1 MVTALLVAL
10 LPLADGS
17 DPVPADED
25 VTAGWTA
32 LLIFAFL
39 ILAVVVLAFSFV
51 KQPARPGSPAT
62 PGSTATRRRTSL
74 RRVATLLLSE
84 LAHRGSRRCGHAPAV
99 PGGRT

>member
-10 LPLADGS
+10 LPLADGAS

-39 ILAVVVLAFSFV
+39 ILAVVVLGVQLRQAAA
-51 KQPARPGSPAT
+51 QGPGRP
-62 PGSTATRRRTSL
+62 RRRGL
-74 RRVATLLLSE
+74 RRPAGGRHS
-84 LAHRGSRRCGHAPAV
+84 AASRRCSSVNSLIAAAAGAGMPAA
-99 PGGRT
+99 RAWR

>member
-10 LPLADGS
+10 LPLADGAS

-51 KQPARPGSPAT
+51 KQLRKARAARDAGVYGDPPADVT
-62 PGSTATRRRTSL
+62 PPRRD
-74 RRVATLLLSE
+74 A
-84 LAHRGSRRCGHAPAV
+84 APQ
-99 PGGRT
+99 